1 MSWGGIWDG
10 GETLVTP
17 TYPVL
22 ANATTSD
29 AIRDRALD
37 VIEALVP
44 TYVPGSRFRRYL
56 NEGDGDFVD
65 WCEDNPASCF
75 RRVQIRFDGTIATPE
90 VSNTEH
96 EERAVRLTT
105 IIAYPHNARTGG
117 RQALDR
123 DTAIDR
129 DADLLEGAIGLYSR
143 PNFVPPFPDA
153 CWFAGDTTRVAGAAV
168 DYLVV
173 VGDFSFRRQRLT

>member
-1 MSWGGIWDG
+1 MSWAGIWSG

-17 TYPVL
+17 TYPPI

-37 VIEALVP
+37 VVEALKA
-44 TYVPGSRFRRYL
+44 TYLPGSKFRRYL
-56 NEGDGDFVD
+56 NEGAGDFVD
-65 WCEDNPASCF
+65 WCEDNPASAF
-75 RRVQIRFDGTIATPE
+75 RRFQIRFDGVQATPA
-90 VSNTEH
+90 VSDTEH
-96 EERAVRLTT
+96 EERTVRLTT
-105 IIAYPHNARTGG
+105 IVAYPHDARAGG

-143 PNFVPPFPDA
+143 LNFAPPHPDA
-153 CWFAGDTTRVAGAAV
+153 CWWEGDTTRVAGAAC
-168 DYLVV
+168 DFLVI
-173 VGDFSFRRQRLT
+173 VGLFAFRRARL